1 MPVTVK
7 IPGSELQ
14 IARRRGAP
22 RTEIDFMSEI
32 KDNNKI
38 SYTIMREKLPIT
50 LSEDVAS
57 QLNQRP
63 ILYQTGFTLLPG
75 PYVIKLLARDTVTG
89 RTGTFQAS
97 FTVPN
102 LEKDDGSV
110 PISSVV
116 LSGQRMAVGSEIFAV
131 KNPAAQSVDPLIH
144 DGQRLIPSV
153 TRVFSVGRDLFVYLQ
168 AYQPGATTMR
178 PMMAFVSFYRQ
189 GEKVY
194 ETPPMSM
201 DGPMD
206 ARSKAIPM
214 RFSLPIGKLEPGE
227 YRVSGHGA
235 RPGHAEG
242 LVLAG
247 PADTRT

>member
-1 MPVTVK
+1 
-7 IPGSELQ
+7 
-14 IARRRGAP
+14 
-22 RTEIDFMSEI
+22 MSEV
-32 KDNNKI
+32 KDSNMI
-38 SYTIMREKLPIT
+38 SYSIMRDSLPIT
-50 LSEDVAS
+50 LSEDVAN
-57 QLNQRP
+57 QLSQRP

-75 PYVIKLLARDTVTG
+75 DYVIKLLARDTVTG
-89 RTGTFQAS
+89 RTGTFQAK
-97 FTVPN
+97 FTIPN
-102 LEKDDGSV
+102 LEKDFGNV
-110 PISSVV
+110 PMSSVV

-131 KNPAAQSVDPLIH
+131 KNSGAKDVQAVDPLIN

-227 YRVSGHGA
+227 YECQVTVLD
-235 RPGHAEG
+235 PGTQRASFWRAPLT
-242 LVLAG
+242 LV
-247 PADTRT
+247 P